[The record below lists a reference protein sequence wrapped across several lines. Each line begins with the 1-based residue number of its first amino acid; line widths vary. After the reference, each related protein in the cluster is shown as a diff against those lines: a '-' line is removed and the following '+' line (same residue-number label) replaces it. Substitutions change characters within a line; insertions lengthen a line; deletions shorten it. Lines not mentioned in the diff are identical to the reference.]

1 MRLGL
6 LSLSVVVTLPLS
18 GQAPAATSKQPVLT
32 VNAGAFVAISVL
44 DLDATTKWYVDK
56 LGLSVVQQMPR
67 TDATRASATIL
78 RGGGLMV
85 ELVRQDEVS
94 ARAER
99 PWTAGIF
106 KVGVTVDDFEGTLSA
121 LRARGIEIAY
131 GPYPRRGDQ
140 PANLIIRDNEG
151 NLIQVF
157 GK

>member
-1 MRLGL
+1 MRLPHL
-6 LSLSVVVTLPLS
+6 VFCLALPTTAL
-18 GQAPAATSKQPVLT
+18 GQAPAAASTQPVLT
-32 VNAGAFVAISVL
+32 VTSGAFVAISVL

-56 LGLSVVQQMPR
+56 LGLSVVLQMPR

-85 ELVRQDEVS
+85 ELVRQDGVS
-94 ARAER
+94 AHAER
-99 PWTAGIF
+99 PSTAGIF

-131 GPYPRRGDQ
+131 GPYPRGVQ

>member
-1 MRLGL
+1 MRLPHL
-6 LSLSVVVTLPLS
+6 VFCLALPTTAM
-18 GQAPAATSKQPVLT
+18 GQAPVAASKQPVLT
-32 VNAGAFVAISVL
+32 VTSGAFVAISVL
-44 DLDATTKWYVDK
+44 DLDATTKWYMEK
-56 LGLSVVQQMPR
+56 LGLSVVRHMPR

-99 PWTAGIF
+99 PRTAGIF